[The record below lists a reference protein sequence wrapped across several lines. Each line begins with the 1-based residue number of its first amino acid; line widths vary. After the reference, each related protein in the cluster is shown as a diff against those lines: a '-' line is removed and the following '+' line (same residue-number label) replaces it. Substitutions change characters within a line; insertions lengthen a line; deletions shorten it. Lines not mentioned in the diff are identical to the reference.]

1 MISCER
7 IGGRSARQRARCDAV
22 ALAIGFLNPW
32 KNMVKHLPDG
42 QKPTDDGNRSV
53 PKPPRILPDVE
64 ICRAKD
70 IGIEEFGLCLVLI
83 PVECKYARCTT
94 ELSFCNHPQR
104 QEIVART
111 EAKNG
116 KIIN

>member
-1 MISCER
+1 
-7 IGGRSARQRARCDAV
+7 
-22 ALAIGFLNPW
+22 LAIGILNPW

-64 ICRAKD
+64 ICRAKY
-70 IGIEEFGLCLVLI
+70 IGIEEFVLCLVLI
-83 PVECKYARCTT
+83 PVECKYARCSTKCN
-94 ELSFCNHPQR
+94 FCRHPQR

-116 KIIN
+116 KK